1 MHFFIKMKTN
11 TLLTILDN
19 FREIDEKHPDC
30 AVESS
35 VISNRIK
42 LNINTTINYLD
53 KLTKYQFLTKFP
65 QKFQN
70 YDIYAL
76 NKGNIK

>member
-1 MHFFIKMKTN
+1 MLTFIKMKIN

-30 AVESS
+30 AVEPS
-35 VISNRIK
+35 VIASRIK
-42 LNINTTINYLD
+42 LKMNTTINYLD

-65 QKFQN
+65 N
-70 YDIYAL
+70 HDIYKL
-76 NKGNIK
+76 NKGYIR